1 MNKRNLR
8 LLAMVL
14 ALLLTVSAVPV
25 SRVNAAPTTGEEVI
39 QQIRNTYKKA
49 KRYYGWDSFDG
60 YCGALVN
67 VQLHLL
73 GITKEVIG
81 TDGRDAYDAFKKLSI
96 TSGGFGVKAY
106 PAKSYT
112 LKAALNDI
120 TKNGTQDAYNI
131 LVGFEK
137 TRSVLGRRYGHACV
151 IHAIIDGTVYF
162 VESYDALINGVRYP
176 EGTPLT
182 ASIEDFAN
190 YYASTTTQFDG
201 VIYFGLK
208 TYADSCAAYPS
219 YAIGSAVG
227 EAQLWSQPC
236 VSEVSGT
243 SQQLENLP
251 AGQSLNITGVYYN
264 TEGEYWYQLDEG
276 DTGYVRAE
284 DVSIVRLR
292 YDDVTLTGAVAPTVL
307 VEGKSFNI
315 KGNVMSQ
322 INSIYSIRARVYS
335 PEANQLVQ
343 VINSTD
349 MVQSRA
355 YSLLR
360 SPISSGLTFRNLS
373 MGQYRYELAAIVGNH
388 YVEGGQL
395 MIGWDTVTL
404 WTSDFVVLDS
414 KSDAHTITFDACG
427 GTTDLDQTVV
437 MSDMSIGTLPVA
449 QKPGYVFLGWF
460 TQEEG
465 GERITADFVPT
476 EDTVCY
482 AHWVSQEQLRNEWL
496 EGGNCWYLYS
506 DGISTMFCMEVE
518 GRVYYFSALE
528 PLCQSWMVWTDAAAT

>member
-1 MNKRNLR
+1 
-8 LLAMVL
+8 
-14 ALLLTVSAVPV
+14 
-25 SRVNAAPTTGEEVI
+25 
-39 QQIRNTYKKA
+39 
-49 KRYYGWDSFDG
+49 
-60 YCGALVN
+60 
-67 VQLHLL
+67 
-73 GITKEVIG
+73 
-81 TDGRDAYDAFKKLSI
+81 
-96 TSGGFGVKAY
+96 
-106 PAKSYT
+106 
-112 LKAALNDI
+112 
-120 TKNGTQDAYNI
+120 
-131 LVGFEK
+131 
-137 TRSVLGRRYGHACV
+137 
-151 IHAIIDGTVYF
+151 
-162 VESYDALINGVRYP
+162 
-176 EGTPLT
+176 
-182 ASIEDFAN
+182 
-190 YYASTTTQFDG
+190 
-201 VIYFGLK
+201 
-208 TYADSCAAYPS
+208 
-219 YAIGSAVG
+219 
-227 EAQLWSQPC
+227 
-236 VSEVSGT
+236 
-243 SQQLENLP
+243 
-251 AGQSLNITGVYYN
+251 
-264 TEGEYWYQLDEG
+264 
-276 DTGYVRAE
+276 
-284 DVSIVRLR
+284 
-292 YDDVTLTGAVAPTVL
+292 
-307 VEGKSFNI
+307 
-315 KGNVMSQ
+315 
-322 INSIYSIRARVYS
+322 
-335 PEANQLVQ
+335 
-343 VINSTD
+343 

-437 MSDMSIGTLPVA
+437 MSDMSVGTLPVA
-449 QKPGYVFLGWF
+449 QKLGYVFLGWF